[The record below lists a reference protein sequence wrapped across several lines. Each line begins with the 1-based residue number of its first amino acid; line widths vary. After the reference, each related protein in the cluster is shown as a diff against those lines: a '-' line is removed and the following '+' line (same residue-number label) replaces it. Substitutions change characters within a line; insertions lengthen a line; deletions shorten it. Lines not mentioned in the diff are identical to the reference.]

1 MSVYGLRTFDAAGNI
16 IIDITARLNRFRYS
30 TTAIAGNA
38 GSVVLADIDGLVTL
52 QIAIPLD
59 VSAFGRAPHQVTRS
73 GTTISWAVPPSPW
86 VSVDTLILVF
96 LYV

>member
-1 MSVYGLRTFDAAGNI
+1 MSTYGLQTFDADGVT
-16 IIDITARLNRFRYS
+16 IIDTSARLNRFRYA
-30 TTAIAGNA
+30 TVATGGNA
-38 GSVVLADIDGLVTL
+38 GNVTLADIDGLLTL

-73 GTTISWAVPPSPW
+73 GTTISWVVPPSPW